1 MDENLMAAVERE
13 LLAWPGVVMA
23 VGRFDSVQFNL
34 GRREIGHVHRDG
46 TADLPFPRSV
56 HDELIA
62 AGAARPHRAGVAGF
76 VSVRLRSTEDVAPVV
91 ALFRRNYER
100 AVADAARRASENGST
115 RQKLQVAG
123 VDSV

>member
-1 MDENLMAAVERE
+1 
-13 LLAWPGVVMA
+13 
-23 VGRFDSVQFNL
+23 
-34 GRREIGHVHRDG
+34 
-46 TADLPFPRSV
+46 
-56 HDELIA
+56 
-62 AGAARPHRAGVAGF
+62 
-76 VSVRLRSTEDVAPVV
+76 VAPVV